1 MTMSVRVA
9 AQMMTSRAGSKKFDA
24 DGTAVVCARPTCAVA
39 SRDSHR
45 TVTPSLDEKIVE
57 YVGAVVLQR
66 I

>member
-1 MTMSVRVA
+1 MI
-9 AQMMTSRAGSKKFDA
+9 SRAGSKKFDA